1 MAMYRAKARGRN
13 TYRFFAVEMTTRA
26 EKFVALEKDLRVA
39 LTGRQF
45 DFDFQP
51 VVRLADG
58 ALAGAEALLR
68 WHQPLRG
75 AVSPGEFIPV
85 AAETRLIV
93 DIGAWAF
100 GHACRIAAAWCA
112 REGGAL
118 PRLAVNVSGRQLWGG
133 FNADFVRGV
142 LAETGF
148 PAERLVF
155 EMTEALLIDEDRRVG
170 AVLRDFRELGIGIAL
185 DDFGTGYSA
194 RG

>member
-1 MAMYRAKARGRN
+1 M
-13 TYRFFAVEMTTRA
+13 
-26 EKFVALEKDLRVA
+26 
-39 LTGRQF
+39 
-45 DFDFQP
+45 
-51 VVRLADG
+51 VRLADG

-68 WHQPLRG
+68 WRQPLRG

-133 FNADFVRGV
+133 FNADFVPGV